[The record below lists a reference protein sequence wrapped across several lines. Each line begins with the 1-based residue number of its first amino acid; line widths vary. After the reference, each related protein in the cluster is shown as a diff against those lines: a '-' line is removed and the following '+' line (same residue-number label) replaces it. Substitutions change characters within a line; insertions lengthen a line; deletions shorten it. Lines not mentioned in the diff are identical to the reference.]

1 LRLSNLIALGRLQT
15 AVAAVVPADKKGD
28 RGMKLY
34 DYPQCPF
41 GQKVR
46 IVLAEKDLSY
56 EMAFVD
62 LRKGEQKRPEFLRL
76 NPFGKVPVLVDEE
89 VVVYDSTIIN
99 EYLEDEYPHP
109 PLLPQDSAMRARARL
124 LEDYAD
130 LAFTLPVGVLMAEVR
145 KPEGER
151 DTERVRRTR
160 EEVERALSFLNTS
173 LGEHAFL
180 AGDFSV
186 ADAAFAPRLMVLQAV
201 GIELKPQWEPLKRW
215 IERLAERPSIRNLEG
230 LEGWR

>member
-1 LRLSNLIALGRLQT
+1 
-15 AVAAVVPADKKGD
+15 
-28 RGMKLY
+28 MKLY

-46 IVLAEKDLSY
+46 IVLTEKELEY

-62 LRKGEQKRPEFLRL
+62 LRKGDQRKPEFLRM
-76 NPFGKVPVLVDEE
+76 NPFGKVPVLVDED
-89 VVVYDSTIIN
+89 VVVYDSTVIN

-109 PLLPQDSAMRARARL
+109 RLLPEDSAMRARART

-145 KPEGER
+145 KPEGDR
-151 DTERVRRTR
+151 DAQKVQRAR
-160 EEVERALSFLNTS
+160 EDVERTLVFLNSS
-173 LGEHAFL
+173 LGEHAYL
-180 AGDFSV
+180 AGDFSI
-186 ADAAFAPRLMVLQAV
+186 ADAAFAPRLMVLGAV
-201 GIELKPQWEPLKRW
+201 GIELRPEWEPLRRW
-215 IERLAERPSIRNLEG
+215 IDRLAERPSIRNLEG